1 MQSIIVF
8 ALFGL
13 FAVALLAGGLVGL
26 CLLMRRPARDPYAE
40 PFGDI
45 PGRRQ

>member
-1 MQSIIVF
+1 MQSIPVF

-13 FAVALLAGGLVGL
+13 FAVALLAGGLADL
-26 CLLMRRPARDPYAE
+26 CLLMRRPAKDPYEE

-45 PGRRQ
+45 PGRRK

>member
-1 MQSIIVF
+1 MQPIIVF

-13 FAVALLAGGLVGL
+13 FAGALLAGGLAGL
-26 CLLMRRPARDPYAE
+26 CLLKRRPARDPYAK

-45 PGRRQ
+45 PGRHE